1 MTQVPS
7 TKQAT
12 KDGGSQQFPLSLRK
26 LSLLL
31 ESKWTTNTLLC
42 LQLGVLSNL
51 KKKKKRINL
60 ATKGIFYKNVQHAE
74 AGHYQGWQLL
84 IAGGR
89 WHRLTTCETPP
100 SSFCFALPRQGTP
113 WRLITT
119 VALLPCCRQLSL
131 FLSNVTLCYVTMAT
145 PGHHSEECHRETG
158 RGKNG
163 SRAKPLPV
171 TGNFWGGK
179 RASSHF
185 MEGETE
191 EWTKALLPSGE
202 WRSKPPNFR
211 TTPCPALC
219 SLVDMAVAQSFDKR
233 ASRHQTGWV
242 LWYFVGKPRTP

>member
-1 MTQVPS
+1 M
-7 TKQAT
+7 
-12 KDGGSQQFPLSLRK
+12 
-26 LSLLL
+26 
-31 ESKWTTNTLLC
+31 
-42 LQLGVLSNL
+42 
-51 KKKKKRINL
+51 
-60 ATKGIFYKNVQHAE
+60 
-74 AGHYQGWQLL
+74 
-84 IAGGR
+84 
-89 WHRLTTCETPP
+89 
-100 SSFCFALPRQGTP
+100 
-113 WRLITT
+113 
-119 VALLPCCRQLSL
+119 ALLPCCRQLSL

-163 SRAKPLPV
+163 SRAEPLPV

-202 WRSKPPNFR
+202 WRSKPPNLR

-219 SLVDMAVAQSFDKR
+219 SLIDMAVAQSFDKR